1 MWAMN
6 SWHERSFRAS
16 GSAPSVLLTPLCR
29 VLTLDNVARYSRLL
43 GQRVEVHYRA
53 GELILPATGTLVA
66 DSGRSIFLEEKSMQ
80 HGTVKT
86 FRWEIPYQ
94 CIGRL
99 DHSPAP
105 VDAGDASPASNKS
118 AARAVALDP
127 ANDLPK
133 DA

>member
-1 MWAMN
+1 M
-6 SWHERSFRAS
+6 
-16 GSAPSVLLTPLCR
+16 
-29 VLTLDNVARYSRLL
+29 ARYSTFL

-66 DSGRSIFLEEKSMQ
+66 DSGRSIFLEEKSVQ

-99 DHSPAP
+99 EN
-105 VDAGDASPASNKS
+105 SPASCDLNTTSSS
-118 AARAVALDP
+118 AEDTAGRRLLLDSAR
-127 ANDLPK
+127 NYPK
-133 DA
+133 QV